1 MEVHNQWA
9 CGRFLQVPWST
20 HWAGRRRAAGKSRAA
35 RAEGAAGHGGS
46 GLWGLLRAAARGG
59 SAEWVRSAAVRAGG
73 QQPLCLWPHAP
84 PLPLPLEPRAQLLS
98 DGHLHLAGAPGCR
111 QRAGCSPCPP
121 SPLGR
126 YPARAEEADAASSCG
141 VSVAPVPS
149 ASCLCK
155 PSKGCWRWRHYS

>member
-1 MEVHNQWA
+1 MGLWQVSPSALEHPL
-9 CGRFLQVPWST
+9 GRQEEGSWEEPGSPRR
-20 HWAGRRRAAGKSRAA
+20 GRRRARRVRAL
-35 RAEGAAGHGGS
+35 GSAAGS
-46 GLWGLLRAAARGG
+46 SARGLSG
-59 SAEWVRSAAVRAGG
+59 VGPQCCWESWRSAAAV
-73 QQPLCLWPHAP
+73 PLAP
-84 PLPLPLEPRAQLLS
+84 RPPPPLPLEPRAQLLS